1 MISPRNFSNNSS
13 YSQALHN
20 KTSPDTLFWRQFS
33 LSFSEENRSALKCLG
48 TIAEKFSSRRT
59 NHQFVF
65 APTNMFKLQ
74 ELQSTDGWGPGDEWE
89 LEGALKDVPFAPF
102 SKGDKLGRAADWTAE
117 SKDGRDSR
125 SRQGYNRNYRG
136 TLLNGNLTNML
147 DQYQAYGAGAASSFA
162 YQHGE
167 DEASFSVVDS
177 RSVPKPR
184 TYNRLG
190 AANRGRG
197 GAQRGGR
204 GQLQKLGG
212 RGGARS
218 GQQGGRWGQGF
229 RGRRFG
235 WKDYDKPQRLRD
247 ASVQIKPEWK
257 LLEEIEFGRLSKL
270 TLKPLDGEDV

>member
-1 MISPRNFSNNSS
+1 MSHLPHLVKETNSGA
-13 YSQALHN
+13 QRIGLPN
-20 KTSPDTLFWRQFS
+20 RKTVEIPVLVRGDTV
-33 LSFSEENRSALKCLG
+33 A
-48 TIAEKFSSRRT
+48 TIEVQPP
-59 NHQFVF
+59 H
-65 APTNMFKLQ
+65 
-74 ELQSTDGWGPGDEWE
+74 W
-89 LEGALKDVPFAPF
+89 
-102 SKGDKLGRAADWTAE
+102 
-117 SKDGRDSR
+117 
-125 SRQGYNRNYRG
+125 
-136 TLLNGNLTNML
+136 LTL

-167 DEASFSVVDS
+167 DEASFSVVDN

-212 RGGARS
+212 RGGAR
-218 GQQGGRWGQGF
+218 GGAQGGRWGQGF

-247 ASVQIKPEWK
+247 ASVTIKPEWK
-257 LLEEIEFGRLSKL
+257 MLEEIEFSRLSKL
-270 TLKPLDGEDV
+270 TLKPVDGEDVYASLIARLTVGKLVDSCIHTTNRMTGSHLARQNLCNSLNGRHIILPPRMILSWNSSRRVMQPQFLLQIPFSV